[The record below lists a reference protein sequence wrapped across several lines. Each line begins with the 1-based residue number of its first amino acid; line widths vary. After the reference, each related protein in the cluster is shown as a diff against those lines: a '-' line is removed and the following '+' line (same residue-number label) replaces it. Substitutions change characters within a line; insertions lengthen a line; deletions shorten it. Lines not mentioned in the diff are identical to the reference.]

1 MGPHLCLIQ
10 DGRLLDAYKERG
22 IKLSGPKLGR
32 RPRHVDA
39 KQRENDTDAENRR
52 GVIERKFAFLNGSLG
67 LDLVNTRTAESL
79 VVEVD
84 SAIVLANLVLLLII
98 FSIPISI
105 IAQRSGRMYQVNY
118 KVITE
123 KPKLAV

>member
-98 FSIPISI
+98 FFL
-105 IAQRSGRMYQVNY
+105 YQFLSLPNDPAECI
-118 KVITE
+118 KSTI
-123 KPKLAV
+123 KSSLKNQN